1 MIKFKKP
8 DIAESHSHSLTI
20 TYPRVVQITCGH
32 YPVVEDHHNFI
43 MEIKKNISEKDS
55 YASNVKGG
63 KTPWNAFLQNPL
75 FVKFINYLIN
85 KHQLSNPNTFK
96 YFYER
101 KTIVDAWGNE
111 LKKGDYVQLH
121 DHRAEHGILYLTE
134 GNPLVLPELNIEID
148 PKPGDYYIFPPCVQ
162 HYVLPQEVENYR
174 YTLVFN
180 IQNEPKWEKNK
191 EIYEK
196 TKGQPVVIE

>member
-43 MEIKKNISEKDS
+43 MEIKKKITVKDS

-85 KHQLSNPNTFK
+85 KHQLSNPDTFK

-111 LKKGDYVQLH
+111 LKKGDYVKLH
-121 DHRAEHGILYLTE
+121 EHTAVHGILYLTE
-134 GNPLVLPELNIEID
+134 GTPLIVPELNIEID
-148 PKPGDYYIFPPCVQ
+148 PRPGDYYIFPPCIK
-162 HYVLPQEVENYR
+162 HYVLPQEEENYR
-174 YTLVFN
+174 YNIVFN
-180 IQNEPKWEKNK
+180 IKDDTDWDKSK
-191 EIYEK
+191 VVYEK
-196 TKGQPVVIE
+196 ERNY